1 MHAISSYRDN
11 RPTNTPT
18 NTDRGDYSTLCG
30 SFASALSNNTTLY
43 NRLYIRN
50 WRAPQKNGISS
61 TSMKLRKSLVK
72 PVTWQNIYLFIH
84 LRQRARIGHWHAND
98 SKLTHYKIRQIS
110 MEFFHPRSSCT
121 THLML
126 FSERPP
132 TYASCMTISG
142 GRTKQLDIF
151 CRVTGFTSDFRTPQT
166 STDICVA
173 RDDLGWKNRT
183 TRCNRFWRAGCS
195 RLEYA
200 DIRLVY

>member
-84 LRQRARIGHWHAND
+84 LRQRARIGQWQWINT
-98 SKLTHYKIRQIS
+98 LQNQTNQYGVVR
-110 MEFFHPRSSCT
+110 FFHPRSSCT

-126 FSERPP
+126 FSERLPI
-132 TYASCMTISG
+132 YASCRTISG

-151 CRVTGFTSDFRTPQT
+151 CRVTGFTFLYAANVHRYY
-166 STDICVA
+166 VA

-195 RLEYA
+195 WLEYA